1 MRRCLPTCLARY
13 GPAEIA
19 CTAVAVACAGIAA
32 ATGAGAEAVCVGG
45 TVAEVCAFYA
55 VMIAQERAQ
64 RGPDAPLGAVLRSL
78 ALEFGPAEVLDTF
91 LLRPALLYAAI
102 ALTGGAASGAL
113 LGKVAA
119 DAAFYA
125 LAVASRSL
133 ASRRTATVRFPHAL
147 SIALGMPVPA

>member
-1 MRRCLPTCLARY
+1 MGRCLATFLARY

-19 CTAVAVACAGIAA
+19 CTAMAVACAGVAA

-45 TVAEVCAFYA
+45 TAAEVCAFYA
-55 VMIAQERAQ
+55 VMIARERAQ
-64 RGPDAPLGAVLRSL
+64 RGPGAPLGAILRSL

-102 ALTGGAASGAL
+102 ALTGGTASGAL

-119 DAAFYA
+119 DGAFYA
-125 LAVASRSL
+125 LAIASRSL
-133 ASRRTATVRFPHAL
+133 ASRRGATVGFPRAL
-147 SIALGMPVPA
+147 SIALGMPAPA

>member
-19 CTAVAVACAGIAA
+19 CTAVAVACAGVAF
-32 ATGAGAEAVCVGG
+32 ATSAGAEIVCVGG
-45 TVAEVCAFYA
+45 TVAEMCAFYA
-55 VMIAQERAQ
+55 VMIARERTQ
-64 RGPDAPLGAVLRSL
+64 RGPGAALGAVLRGL
-78 ALEFGPAEVLDTF
+78 ALEFGPAELLDTF

-125 LAVASRSL
+125 LAIASRSL
-133 ASRRTATVRFPHAL
+133 ARRESATVRFPRAL
-147 SIALGMPVPA
+147 SIALGTPAPA